1 MLLNPAMKKESLEYD
16 YVRRMAKE
24 KPFGETIGSFIQFV
38 KQNDN
43 EGLYCPL
50 EWGTDHKNYQ
60 CEN

>member
-1 MLLNPAMKKESLEYD
+1 MKKNIYSTTAF
-16 YVRRMAKE
+16 AKRLK
-24 KPFGETIGSFIQFV
+24 KPFGETISSFIQFV

-60 CEN
+60 YEN